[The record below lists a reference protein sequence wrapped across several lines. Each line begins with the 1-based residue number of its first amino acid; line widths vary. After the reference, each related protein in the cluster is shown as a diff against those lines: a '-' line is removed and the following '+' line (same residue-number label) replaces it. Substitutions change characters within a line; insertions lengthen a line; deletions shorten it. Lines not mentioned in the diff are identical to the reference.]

1 MGLFLVRRRH
11 VFDGQNGWDDADS
24 SRRPCHHSRVTDLP
38 PGVRGQLDEWELAV
52 DGPVTL
58 GSASTVVA
66 VRTSDGTPAVL
77 KIASPAVE
85 SEHEHLALRR
95 WGGAGA
101 VRLLRADP
109 YRHALLVER
118 LSTQNLDTLWDVE
131 ACEVVAALYRHI
143 HVPAL
148 PQLRSLA
155 TVVEQWVRDFEDLP
169 RGAPIPHRLVEQASA
184 TARELTSEQDTGV
197 VLHGDLHYGKVLAG
211 EREPWLA
218 IGPKPLN
225 GDPHFEIAP
234 MLWHRWDE
242 LEGYVRGGIRT
253 RLHVLVEAAGFD
265 EARARGWVLVRVVHQ
280 AVHALVGQSA
290 SGPAELTKFV
300 ALAKAVQD

>member
-1 MGLFLVRRRH
+1 M
-11 VFDGQNGWDDADS
+11 
-24 SRRPCHHSRVTDLP
+24 TDLP
-38 PGVRGQLDEWELAV
+38 PAVRSQLGEWELIA
-52 DGPVTL
+52 DGPVTH

-77 KIASPAVE
+77 KIASAAAE

-95 WGGAGA
+95 WGGGGA

-109 YRHALLVER
+109 HRHALLVER
-118 LSTQNLDTLWDVE
+118 LTTQNLDTLWDVE
-131 ACEVVAALYRHI
+131 ACEVVAALYRQI

-155 TVVEQWVRDFEDLP
+155 TVVDRWVRDFEDLP
-169 RGAPIPHRLVEQASA
+169 RGAPIPHRLVEQAIA
-184 TARELTSEQDTGV
+184 AARDLTSDQDEGV
-197 VLHGDLHYGKVLAG
+197 VLHGDLHYGKALAG
-211 EREPWLA
+211 EREPWLV

-242 LEGYVRGGIRT
+242 LEGYVRAGIRT
-253 RLHVLVEAAGFD
+253 RLHALVEAAGFD
-265 EARARGWVLVRVVHQ
+265 EARARGWVLVRVVNQ
-280 AVHALVGQSA
+280 AVRALESQST
-290 SGPAELTKFV
+290 SGPAELTKYV

>member
-1 MGLFLVRRRH
+1 M
-11 VFDGQNGWDDADS
+11 
-24 SRRPCHHSRVTDLP
+24 TDLP
-38 PGVRGQLDEWELAV
+38 PGVRSQLDEWELTAE
-52 DGPVTL
+52 GPVMH
-58 GSASTVVA
+58 GAASTVVA
-66 VRTSDGTPAVL
+66 VRTSDDTPAVL

-95 WGGAGA
+95 WGGVGA

-109 YRHALLVER
+109 HRHALLVER
-118 LSTQNLDTLWDVE
+118 LSTQSLDTLWDVE
-131 ACEVVAALYRHI
+131 ACEVVAALYRRI

-169 RGAPIPHRLVEQASA
+169 RGAPIPHRLVEQAISA
-184 TARELTSEQDTGV
+184 ARELTSDPDAGV
-197 VLHGDLHYGKVLAG
+197 VLHGDLHYRKVLAG
-211 EREPWLA
+211 EREPWLT

-253 RLHVLVEAAGFD
+253 RLHALVEAAGFD
-265 EARARGWVLVRVVHQ
+265 EARARSWVLVRVVHQ
-280 AVHALVGQSA
+280 AVRALRTQSP
-290 SGPAELTKFV
+290 SGPAQLTMYV

>member
-1 MGLFLVRRRH
+1 M
-11 VFDGQNGWDDADS
+11 
-24 SRRPCHHSRVTDLP
+24 TDLP
-38 PGVRGQLDEWELAV
+38 PGVRSQLDEWELTPAES
-52 DGPVTL
+52 VTH

-66 VRTSDGTPAVL
+66 VSTSDGTPAVL
-77 KIASPAVE
+77 KMASPAVE
-85 SEHEHLALRR
+85 SAHEHLVLRR
-95 WGGAGA
+95 WGGVGA

-109 YRHALLVER
+109 HRHALLLER

-131 ACEVVAALYRHI
+131 ACEVVAALYRHV

-155 TVVEQWVRDFEDLP
+155 TVVEQWVSEFEDLP
-169 RGAPIPHRLVEQASA
+169 RGAPIPHRLVEQAIA
-184 TARELTSEQDTGV
+184 AARDLTAEQDGGV

-242 LEGYVRGGIRT
+242 LEGYVRTGVRT
-253 RLHVLVEAAGFD
+253 RLHALVEAAGFD
-265 EARARGWVLVRVVHQ
+265 EARARAWVLVRVIHQ
-280 AVHALVGQSA
+280 AVKALDGQSN
-290 SGPAELTKFV
+290 SGPAEFTKYV

>member
-1 MGLFLVRRRH
+1 M
-11 VFDGQNGWDDADS
+11 
-24 SRRPCHHSRVTDLP
+24 TDLP
-38 PGVRGQLDEWELAV
+38 PGVRSQLDEWELTA
-52 DGPVTL
+52 DGPVTH
-58 GSASTVVA
+58 GSASTVMA

-95 WGGAGA
+95 WGGVGA

-109 YRHALLVER
+109 HRHALLLER
-118 LSTQNLDTLWDVE
+118 LARRTSTPCGTSRPVRWWRRLLGASTF
-131 ACEVVAALYRHI
+131 
-143 HVPAL
+143 PPL

-155 TVVEQWVRDFEDLP
+155 TVVEQWVSDFEVLP
-169 RGAPIPHRLVEQASA
+169 RSAPIPHRLVEQAIA
-184 TARELTSEQDTGV
+184 AARELTADQEGGV

-253 RLHVLVEAAGFD
+253 RLHALVEAAGFD
-265 EARARGWVLVRVVHQ
+265 EARARAWVLVRVVHQ
-280 AVHALVGQSA
+280 AVHALESQSA
-290 SGPAELTKFV
+290 SGPAQLTKFV

>member
-1 MGLFLVRRRH
+1 M
-11 VFDGQNGWDDADS
+11 
-24 SRRPCHHSRVTDLP
+24 TDLP
-38 PGVRGQLDEWELAV
+38 PAVRSQLGEWELTA
-52 DGPVTL
+52 DGPVTQ

-85 SEHEHLALRR
+85 SQHEHLALRR
-95 WGGAGA
+95 WGGVGA

-109 YRHALLVER
+109 HRHALLVER
-118 LSTQNLDTLWDVE
+118 LSTRNLDTLWDVE
-131 ACEVVAALYRHI
+131 ACEVVAALYRQI

-148 PQLRSLA
+148 PQLRSL
-155 TVVEQWVRDFEDLP
+155 TTTVEQWVREFEDLP
-169 RGAPIPHRLVEQASA
+169 RGAPIPHRLVEQAIA
-184 TARELTSEQDTGV
+184 AARELTADRDDGV

-211 EREPWLA
+211 DREPWLA

-242 LEGYVRGGIRT
+242 LEGYVRAGVRT
-253 RLHVLVEAAGFD
+253 RLYALVEAAGFD

-280 AVHALVGQSA
+280 AVRSLESQST
-290 SGPAELTKFV
+290 SGPAELTKYV

>member
-1 MGLFLVRRRH
+1 M
-11 VFDGQNGWDDADS
+11 
-24 SRRPCHHSRVTDLP
+24 VTDLP
-38 PGVRGQLDEWELAV
+38 PGVRGQLDEWELTA
-52 DGPVTL
+52 DGPVTH
-58 GSASTVVA
+58 GAASTVVV

-109 YRHALLVER
+109 HRHALLLER
-118 LSTQNLDTLWDVE
+118 LSTQNLDALWDVE
-131 ACEVVAALYRHI
+131 ACEVVAALYRRV
-143 HVPAL
+143 HVPPL
-148 PQLRSLA
+148 PQLRSLT
-155 TVVEQWVRDFEDLP
+155 TVVEQWVSDFEDLP
-169 RGAPIPHRLVEQASA
+169 RGAPIPHRLVEQAIA
-184 TARELTSEQDTGV
+184 AARELTADQDGGV

-211 EREPWLA
+211 EREPWLV
-218 IGPKPLN
+218 IGPKPMN

-253 RLHVLVEAAGFD
+253 RLHALVEAAGFD
-265 EARARGWVLVRVVHQ
+265 EARARAWVLVRVVHQ
-280 AVHALVGQSA
+280 AVHVLESQSA
-290 SGPAELTKFV
+290 SGPALLTKFV

>member
-1 MGLFLVRRRH
+1 M
-11 VFDGQNGWDDADS
+11 
-24 SRRPCHHSRVTDLP
+24 TDLP
-38 PGVRGQLDEWELAV
+38 PGVRSQLEEWELTA
-52 DGPVTL
+52 DGPVKQ
-58 GSASTVVA
+58 GSAATVVA

-109 YRHALLVER
+109 HRHALLLER
-118 LSTQNLDTLWDVE
+118 LSAQNLSTLWDVE
-131 ACEVVAALYRHI
+131 ACEVVAALYRHV

-148 PQLRSLA
+148 PQLRSL
-155 TVVEQWVRDFEDLP
+155 TTIVEQWVRDFEDLP
-169 RGAPIPHRLVEQASA
+169 RGAPIPHRLVEQAIA
-184 TARELTSEQDTGV
+184 AARELTADQHGGV

-253 RLHVLVEAAGFD
+253 RLHALVEAAGFD
-265 EARARGWVLVRVVHQ
+265 EARARAWVLVRVVHQ
-280 AVHALVGQSA
+280 AAHALESQSA
-290 SGPAELTKFV
+290 SGPAQLTKFV

>member
-1 MGLFLVRRRH
+1 M
-11 VFDGQNGWDDADS
+11 
-24 SRRPCHHSRVTDLP
+24 VTDLP
-38 PGVRGQLDEWELAV
+38 PGVRGQLDEWELTA
-52 DGPVTL
+52 DGPVTH
-58 GSASTVVA
+58 GAASTVVA
-66 VRTSDGTPAVL
+66 VRTSDGTLAVL

-109 YRHALLVER
+109 HRHALLLER
-118 LSTQNLDTLWDVE
+118 LSTQNLDALWDVE
-131 ACEVVAALYRHI
+131 ACEVVAALYRRV
-143 HVPAL
+143 HVPPL
-148 PQLRSLA
+148 PQLRSL
-155 TVVEQWVRDFEDLP
+155 TTLVEQWVSDFEDLP
-169 RGAPIPHRLVEQASA
+169 RGAPIPHRLVEQAIA
-184 TARELTSEQDTGV
+184 AARELTADQDGGV

-218 IGPKPLN
+218 IGPKPMN

-253 RLHVLVEAAGFD
+253 RLHALVEAAGFD
-265 EARARGWVLVRVVHQ
+265 ESRARAWVLVRVVHQ
-280 AVHALVGQSA
+280 AVHVLESQSA
-290 SGPAELTKFV
+290 SGPALLTKFV

>member
-1 MGLFLVRRRH
+1 M
-11 VFDGQNGWDDADS
+11 
-24 SRRPCHHSRVTDLP
+24 VTDLP
-38 PGVRGQLDEWELAV
+38 PGVRGQLDDWELTAE
-52 DGPVTL
+52 GPTTH
-58 GSASTVVA
+58 GAASTVVA
-66 VRTSDGTPAVL
+66 VRTSDGTLAVL

-109 YRHALLVER
+109 HRHALLLER

-131 ACEVVAALYRHI
+131 ACEVVAALYRRV
-143 HVPAL
+143 HVPPL
-148 PQLRSLA
+148 PQLRSL
-155 TVVEQWVRDFEDLP
+155 TTLVEQWVSDFEDLP
-169 RGAPIPHRLVEQASA
+169 RGAPIPHRLVEQAIA
-184 TARELTSEQDTGV
+184 AARELTADQDGGV

-211 EREPWLA
+211 EREPWLV
-218 IGPKPLN
+218 IGPKPMN

-253 RLHVLVEAAGFD
+253 RLHALVEAAGFD
-265 EARARGWVLVRVVHQ
+265 EARARAWVLVRVVHQ
-280 AVHALVGQSA
+280 AVHVLESQSA
-290 SGPAELTKFV
+290 SGPALLTKFV

>member
-1 MGLFLVRRRH
+1 
-11 VFDGQNGWDDADS
+11 
-24 SRRPCHHSRVTDLP
+24 VTDLP
-38 PGVRGQLDEWELAV
+38 PGVRSQLDEWELTA
-52 DGPVTL
+52 DGLVTH
-58 GSASTVVA
+58 GSASTVMA

-109 YRHALLVER
+109 HRHALLLER
-118 LSTQNLDTLWDVE
+118 LSTQNLDALWDVE
-131 ACEVVAALYRHI
+131 ACEVVAALYRHV
-143 HVPAL
+143 HVPPL

-155 TVVEQWVRDFEDLP
+155 TVVEQWVSDFEVLP
-169 RGAPIPHRLVEQASA
+169 RSAPIPHRLVEQAIA
-184 TARELTSEQDTGV
+184 AARELTADQEGGV

-253 RLHVLVEAAGFD
+253 RLHALVEAAGFD
-265 EARARGWVLVRVVHQ
+265 EARARAWVLVRVVHQ
-280 AVHALVGQSA
+280 AVHALESQSA
-290 SGPAELTKFV
+290 SGPAQLTKFV

>member
-1 MGLFLVRRRH
+1 M
-11 VFDGQNGWDDADS
+11 
-24 SRRPCHHSRVTDLP
+24 TDLP
-38 PGVRGQLDEWELAV
+38 PGVRSQLDEWELAA
-52 DGPVTL
+52 DGPVTH
-58 GSASTVVA
+58 GSASTVMA
-66 VRTSDGTPAVL
+66 VRTTDGTPAVL

-95 WGGAGA
+95 WGGVGA

-109 YRHALLVER
+109 HRHALLVER
-118 LSTQNLDTLWDVE
+118 LSARNLDALWDVE
-131 ACEVVAALYRHI
+131 ACEVVAALYRQI

-148 PQLRSLA
+148 PQIRSLT
-155 TVVEQWVRDFEDLP
+155 TVVEQWVQDFEDLP
-169 RGAPIPHRLVEQASA
+169 RGAPIPRRLVEQAIA
-184 TARELTSEQDTGV
+184 AARDLTTDQGKGV

-218 IGPKPLN
+218 IGPKPLS

-242 LEGYVRGGIRT
+242 LEGYVRAGIRT
-253 RLHVLVEAAGFD
+253 RLHALVEAAGFD

-280 AVHALVGQSA
+280 AVHTLGSQST
-290 SGPAELTKFV
+290 SGPAELTKHV